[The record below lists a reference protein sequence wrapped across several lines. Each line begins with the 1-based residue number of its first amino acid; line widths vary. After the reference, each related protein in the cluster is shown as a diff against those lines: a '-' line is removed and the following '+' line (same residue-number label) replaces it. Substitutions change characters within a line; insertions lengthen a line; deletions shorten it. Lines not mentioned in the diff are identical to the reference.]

1 MKRFSFALILLLMP
15 LVTAGELATLHQQ
28 LAPNTTR
35 DTQQTPKPSDLNLP
49 EGVALAPGVTSLGNL
64 PDRSKH
70 GIAEIGL
77 ERTRCLTNCPAYTV
91 IINADG
97 TFRYTGEYGVERIGE
112 YTGRVSIGKL
122 NQVMSFIN
130 ESLFMGFEDTYSA
143 NFLDAPTTY
152 VMVKKG
158 NETKV
163 IENYANSGPA
173 TLWAIEQLIDDL
185 LETAE
190 WDEGGAQ

>member
-1 MKRFSFALILLLMP
+1 MKNFFTLAFLFVLPFVM
-15 LVTAGELATLHQQ
+15 AGELATLHQQ
-28 LAPNTTR
+28 L
-35 DTQQTPKPSDLNLP
+35 TPKTTPQQPPEKSELNLP
-49 EGVALAPGVTSLGNL
+49 EGVALAPGVTSLGGNL
-64 PDRSKH
+64 PDLSKH

-112 YTGRVSIGKL
+112 YTGRVSVGKL

-143 NFLDAPTTY
+143 SFLDAPTTY

-158 NETKV
+158 NQTKV

-190 WDEGGAQ
+190 WDEGGGMR